1 MTSKSLESKKSEIF
15 GEKRVLRSYQVS
27 GVNFLRSHRR
37 SILAL
42 DPGTG
47 KTPTTLDALQWV
59 GAKRVLVVA
68 PKSVCMHWLDMMG
81 AWWPEVIGI
90 LGTGS
95 IRQREQRRELFE
107 ADAARG
113 PVALVINYEAM
124 RGDVEAYAALGF
136 DAVVFDEAHRLKNR
150 QAQWT
155 RAANALCRKPH
166 QWVWLVTGTPIMN
179 RPEEVWSL
187 LHLIDQ
193 HRFSS
198 YWRWVRSYYE
208 TQMESYGWGPNR
220 RAVEQLGALRDGA
233 VDSMRSELSDVM
245 FYRSLEACLP
255 DLPEVTHVT
264 IDVEL
269 DPEERKL
276 YQALLHK
283 TWAQIG
289 DEILLV
295 PNDVARQTRLRQVVS
310 DIETLGAE
318 RTRPGT
324 KIAAALEIISDLEGE
339 QVVVLTWSRA
349 AAERV
354 AEECDGAFI
363 HGGVNTTTRH
373 DILTK
378 FKSGEIR
385 ILAGTLATLGEGV
398 DGLQVARH
406 MIRLD
411 RDWTPARN
419 DQAVARL
426 RRSGQ
431 HRAVLVH
438 DIVAHDTIDATVE
451 RALRHKKNVIE
462 AVLSDLS

>member
-1 MTSKSLESKKSEIF
+1 MSE
-15 GEKRVLRSYQVS
+15 LRPYQIS
-27 GVNFLRSHRR
+27 GVDFLITHRR

-47 KTPTTLDALQWV
+47 KTPTTLSALHKV
-59 GAKRVLVVA
+59 RARRILVVA
-68 PKSVCMHWLDMMG
+68 PKSVTMHWLNLMS
-81 AWWPEVIGI
+81 AWWPEAVGI
-90 LGTGS
+90 LGTGT
-95 IRQREQRRELFE
+95 IRQREQARELFE
-107 ADAARG
+107 SMAVGA
-113 PVALVINYEAM
+113 PVVLVVNYESM
-124 RGDVEAYAALGF
+124 RIDVEFLGALGF
-136 DAVVFDEAHRLKNR
+136 DAVIFDEAHRLKNR
-150 QAQWT
+150 QAQQT
-155 RAANALCRKPH
+155 RAANAICRRPH

-179 RPEEVWSL
+179 RPEEIWSL

-208 TQMESYGWGPNR
+208 TTMESYGWGPQR
-220 RAVEQLGALRDGA
+220 RAVEQLGDLRNGA
-233 VDSMRSELSDVM
+233 IDSMRSELADVM
-245 FYRSLEACLP
+245 FHRSLDDCLP
-255 DLPEVTHVT
+255 DLPPVTTVT

-276 YQALLHK
+276 YAALLHK
-283 TWAQIG
+283 TWAEITPG
-289 DEILLV
+289 EILLI

-310 DIETLGAE
+310 DIEILGAE
-318 RTRPGT
+318 RTKPGS
-324 KIAAALEIISDLEGE
+324 KIAAALEIIADLEPE

-354 AEECDGAFI
+354 ASECGGAYI
-363 HGGVNTTTRH
+363 HGGVTTPDRQGLL
-373 DILTK
+373 DL
-378 FKSGEIR
+378 FKRGHLR
-385 ILAGTLATLGEGV
+385 VLCGTLATLGEGV

-431 HRAVLVH
+431 KSAVVVH
-438 DIVAHDTIDATVE
+438 DIVCHDTIDATVE
-451 RALRHKKNVIE
+451 RALRHKKSVIE
-462 AVLSDLS
+462 EVLADLGR